1 MRADLR
7 RHACSGL
14 LWPLRSARHSGCLPA
29 IVGGRRLEDISLW
42 ALYPG
47 GRSILDALSEAL
59 GLNEDALRHLRE
71 VLRCFGNM
79 SSATIM
85 FVLKSMLR
93 TKSASGLGCAMAFGP
108 GLAAESMI
116 FELGTVS
123 EML

>member
-1 MRADLR
+1 
-7 RHACSGL
+7 
-14 LWPLRSARHSGCLPA
+14 
-29 IVGGRRLEDISLW
+29 
-42 ALYPG
+42 
-47 GRSILDALSEAL
+47 
-59 GLNEDALRHLRE
+59 
-71 VLRCFGNM
+71 M